1 MVTIS
6 SAWERSHG
14 LEVYQRFVMADSL
27 ECRVLAFD
35 VGGSHVAT
43 AVCFALD
50 FRLGPVFS
58 APHASVSTSDAF
70 LDLLHDLGMKAGVGP
85 DGMAGAMLAVPG
97 PFDLQ
102 AGVSLM
108 RHKLPY
114 LYGVDLRQGLAE
126 RFGLRPAH
134 VRFLNDADAYL
145 LGEIGAG
152 AARGFSRAVGLTLGT
167 GIGSAFAIDGELVT
181 EGPGVPSGGEIWN
194 LPYQGGIVEDFIS
207 SRAITGSYERC
218 TGRKREVADLA
229 ATAESDPAAQPAF
242 TEFGQHLGAVIRT
255 LLADFQADVIVLGG
269 GISRSANLFLPAV
282 RAEIGDSATQLRV
295 SELKDKAALVGCG
308 VAAFRSAG
316 GSPDP
321 GKSTP
326 VQNAAV

>member
-1 MVTIS
+1 MFVVS
-6 SAWERSHG
+6 DF
-14 LEVYQRFVMADSL
+14 LES
-27 ECRVLAFD
+27 RVLAFD
-35 VGGSHVAT
+35 VGGSHVA
-43 AVCFALD
+43 AAICCAPD
-50 FRLGPVFS
+50 FRLGPVAT
-58 APHASVSTSDAF
+58 APHADVATSGAF
-70 LDLLHDLGMKAGVGP
+70 LDLLYELGMKARVDR
-85 DGMAGAMLAVPG
+85 DGIVGAMLAVPG

-126 RFGLRPAH
+126 RFGFEPAQ

-152 AARGFSRAVGLTLGT
+152 AARGFRRAAGLTLGT
-167 GIGSAFAIDGELVT
+167 GIGSAFAVDGQLVT

-194 LPYQGGIVEDFIS
+194 LAYQGGIVEDFVS
-207 SRAITGSYERC
+207 SRAIVGNYQRC
-218 TGRKREVADLA
+218 TGRKSEVVDLA
-229 ATAESDPAAQPAF
+229 AAAPSDPAAQQAF
-242 TEFGQHLGAVIRT
+242 TEFGQHLGVVIRT
-255 LLADFQADVIVLGG
+255 LLDAFQADVIVLGG

-282 RAEIGDSATQLRV
+282 QAEIGDSTTQLRV

-308 VAAFRSAG
+308 VAAFRTRN

-321 GKSTP
+321 GKSTSA
-326 VQNAAV
+326 QNAAV